1 MNDIY
6 QNVQLTVMAAL
17 SSLADL
23 VAPEPEVR
31 SVIQAGNAKV
41 NAAKKDCLLL
51 KAVCGQESLAL
62 KTTHK
67 TERKALAE
75 KQEGEVADMR
85 QRHAATKAH
94 AHAVVRDTRT
104 QVISDISN
112 IRAAHANNRQ
122 PAFLPG

>member
-1 MNDIY
+1 MLNDIY
-6 QNVQLTVMAAL
+6 QNVQLSVMAVL

-31 SVIQAGNAKV
+31 SVIHTGNEKV
-41 NAAKKDCLLL
+41 KASKKDYLFL
-51 KAVCGQESLAL
+51 KAVCSAEAEAL

-85 QRHAATKAH
+85 QRHNASKTH
-94 AHAVVRDTRT
+94 AHEVVRETRA
-104 QVISDISN
+104 QVISDISTVRN
-112 IRAAHANNRQ
+112 ARAKRQ

>member
-1 MNDIY
+1 MLRDIIE
-6 QNVQLTVMAAL
+6 NTQLAL
-17 SSLADL
+17 MSSFASL
-23 VAPEPEVR
+23 VEIIAPEPEVR
-31 SVIQAGNAKV
+31 SVIQAGNSKV
-41 NAAKKDCLLL
+41 KAAKKDCLLL
-51 KAVCGQESLAL
+51 KAVCAEEAEML

-94 AHAVVRDTRT
+94 AHAVVRDTRS

-112 IRAAHANNRQ
+112 VRAARANRQ